1 MPRAALT
8 RAAGFP
14 YSQHMEM
21 DLDGLED
28 RVTQLVA
35 LCRRLRTENGSL
47 RQQLVVAQNENKR
60 LNERIDAAK
69 ARVDALIERVPSPTS
84 AGRRGD
90 DE

>member
-1 MPRAALT
+1 MT

-14 YSQHMEM
+14 YSQRMET
-21 DLDGLED
+21 DLDGLEE

-47 RQQLVVAQNENKR
+47 RQQLVVVQNENKQ
-60 LNERIDAAK
+60 LNERIEAAK
-69 ARVDALIERVPSPTS
+69 ARVDALIERVPSPTTR
-84 AGRRGD
+84 ARGG